1 MEKPSTSF
9 LPFLIGTQQLNIST
23 QALLDSFSA
32 ITKTLIPALTQ
43 TPSITVLTQ
52 SILSNIQHQQE
63 VREMDMDE
71 FNELYAERIE
81 QAKVLGAFGCVISP
95 HMTSM
100 SINEIDEILKKEPTE
115 EGLLSVFFDCNN
127 SDAGFSQHL
136 FPNFQSD
143 NNLKV
148 YSEHFLDRFN
158 NNDFFAAAMLIS
170 AIFDRRV
177 KDLFKNC
184 RRYSGI
190 CNTAIPNAINECHI
204 KLKADEKYFYSK
216 FFLIVDYLPS
226 VCSFIKRFFIDG
238 DEYNLDTGKEP
249 AFLNRN
255 WLMHGKITR
264 EVKRYEILQ
273 IINALQTVEE
283 IIKALHELE
292 S

>member
-1 MEKPSTSF
+1 MAQNVT
-9 LPFLIGTQQLNIST
+9 LYNLLISCPGDVKAEV
-23 QALLDSFSA
+23 ALIETA
-32 ITKTLIPALTQ
+32 
-43 TPSITVLTQ
+43 V
-52 SILSNIQHQQE
+52 
-63 VREMDMDE
+63 DE

-81 QAKVLGAFGCVISP
+81 QAKTLGTLGCAISP

-100 SINEIDEILKKEPTE
+100 NVNEIDEILEKEPTE
-115 EGLLSVFFDCNN
+115 ESLLSVFFDCNN

-158 NNDFFAAAMLIS
+158 NNDFFTAAMLIS

-190 CNTAIPNAINECHI
+190 CDTAIPNAINECHI

-226 VCSFIKRFFIDG
+226 VCAFIKRFFIDG
-238 DEYNLDTGKEP
+238 EEYNLDTGKEP
-249 AFLNRN
+249 SFLNRN

-273 IINALQTVEE
+273 IVNALQTVEE